1 MEIKVLRKISPLDHG
16 STELIKSQ
24 DGFYGDGEY
33 VDNDYPRDTVVAEDL
48 VKATIGFALADEEG
62 NIIKDDIEDL
72 VTAEKLR
79 DGATVSFG
87 VEVSLPELEVAEKE

>member
-1 MEIKVLRKISPLDHG
+1 MEIKVLRKITPLDHG

-33 VDNDYPRDTVVAEDL
+33 VDNDYPRDNVVAEDL
-48 VKATIGFALADEEG
+48 LKATVGFALADEEG
-62 NIIKDDIEDL
+62 NIIRDNINDL

-79 DGATVSFG
+79 DGAEVSFG
-87 VEVSLPELEVAEKE
+87 VEVSLPQIEEQPE

>member
-1 MEIKVLRKISPLDHG
+1 MEIKVLRKIRPLDDG
-16 STELIKSQ
+16 STALVESQ
-24 DGFYGDGEY
+24 DGFYGNGQY

-48 VKATIGFALADEEG
+48 IKATIGFALADEDG
-62 NIIKDDIEDL
+62 NIIKDDIADL

-87 VEVSLPELEVAEKE
+87 VEVSLPKLEELPA

>member
-1 MEIKVLRKISPLDHG
+1 MEIKVLRKITPLDHG

-48 VKATIGFALADEEG
+48 LKATVGFALADEEG
-62 NIIKDDIEDL
+62 NIIRDNINDL

-79 DGATVSFG
+79 DGAEVSFG
-87 VEVSLPELEVAEKE
+87 VEVSLPKLETQEV